1 MSAARYRVEHT
12 THYRYASAALAS
24 QQLLRL
30 TPRGCHWQRL
40 VAHRI
45 DVDPQPAE
53 RVAQVDAHGNRIER
67 IVLLAPHT
75 ELYVHADSTVE
86 VSPHAPRADA
96 ASSPWEEVHALLRA
110 GRTPAVLE
118 AAAYAWAS
126 PLVAIDGRL
135 AAWAAADFTPG
146 RPLLEAAIALSGRI
160 HGEFEFDPQA
170 TTIATPVGEVLERR
184 RGVCQDFAHL
194 AIACLR
200 SRGLAAR
207 YVSGYLLT
215 SPPPGRPRLVGADA
229 SHAWIS
235 VYVPDLGWVD
245 LDPTNDLLPDTE
257 HITLGWGRDF
267 ADVSPLRGV
276 ITGGG
281 AQGLEVRVTVT
292 PAGEYD
298 ARG

>member
-1 MSAARYRVEHT
+1 MTPARYRVEHT
-12 THYRYASAALAS
+12 THYRYAAPALAS

-30 TPRGCHWQRL
+30 TPRGCPWQRL
-40 VAHRI
+40 LAHGI
-45 DVDPQPAE
+45 DVEPAPAE
-53 RVAQVDAHGNRIER
+53 RVAQIDAHGNRIER
-67 IVLLAPHT
+67 IALLAPHAA
-75 ELYVHADSTVE
+75 LRVHADSTVE
-86 VSPHAPRADA
+86 VAPHAPPADA
-96 ASSPWEEVHALLRA
+96 PCPAWEDVRARLRA
-110 GRTPAVLE
+110 GREPALLE
-118 AAAYAWAS
+118 AAGYAWAS
-126 PLVAIDGRL
+126 PLVTTDARF
-135 AAWAAADFTPG
+135 AAWAGADFAPG
-146 RPLLEAAIALSGRI
+146 RPLLEAAIALSSRI
-160 HGEFEFDPQA
+160 HAEFGFDPQA
-170 TTIATPVGEVLERR
+170 TTVATPVAEVLERR

-200 SRGLAAR
+200 SLGLAAR

-235 VYVPDLGWVD
+235 VYVPGPGWVD

-281 AQGLEVRVTVT
+281 TQDLEVRVTVT
-292 PAGEYD
+292 PA
-298 ARG
+298 